1 MLRNLKEQ
9 FESFPLTFRVLIAG
23 TFIDRV
29 GGALIFPFLSLYVAQ
44 RFNVGMTEVGLLFGV
59 WSVSSLIGSM
69 IGGALADKFGRKVI
83 MIYGLIFSAFT
94 ALLMGFVNDIRA
106 FYFIALFAGI
116 FSDIGGPAQQA
127 MVADLLEGEKRA
139 EGFGLVRVVGNLAM
153 TIGPAIGG
161 LLAGISY
168 LLLFIIDA
176 CASTITAVIVYKT
189 IPETKPERM
198 EGQPSE
204 SVMQTLKGYLTVS
217 KDGKF
222 MAFIMATVIMVLV
235 YTQMYSTLP
244 VFLNRFH
251 GVSTQGFGYLMS
263 MNAAM
268 VVIMQFGIT
277 RRIRKFQPMLMMMA
291 ASFLYGIGYVMFG
304 FVDQYVFFMMA
315 MAIITI
321 GEMIHIPVAQALVAS
336 FAPENMRGRYMAT
349 YGLGWAIPNSVAA
362 LLAGLVMDNYNPNLL
377 WYIAGALSLVAVAS
391 FWRLQV
397 QAHDRLETAA
407 ANEAAAKTE

>member
-1 MLRNLKEQ
+1 
-9 FESFPLTFRVLIAG
+9 
-23 TFIDRV
+23 
-29 GGALIFPFLSLYVAQ
+29 
-44 RFNVGMTEVGLLFGV
+44 
-59 WSVSSLIGSM
+59 
-69 IGGALADKFGRKVI
+69 
-83 MIYGLIFSAFT
+83 
-94 ALLMGFVNDIRA
+94 MGFVNDIRV
-106 FYFIALFAGI
+106 FYLIAGFAGI

-127 MVADLLEGEKRA
+127 MVADLLEGEQRA

-176 CASTITAVIVYKT
+176 FASTITAVIVYKV
-189 IPETKPERM
+189 IPETKPEQTDD
-198 EGQPSE
+198 QPSE
-204 SVMQTLKGYLTVS
+204 SVIQTLKGYGKVS

-244 VFLNRFH
+244 VFLNSFH

-277 RRIRKFQPMLMMMA
+277 RRIRKFQPMIMMMI
-291 ASFLYGIGYVMFG
+291 ASLLYGIGYTMFG
-304 FVDQYVFFMMA
+304 LVDQYVFFMIA
-315 MAIITI
+315 MATITV
-321 GEMIHIPVAQALVAS
+321 GEMIHIPVAQALVAN
-336 FAPENMRGRYMAT
+336 FAPEDMRGRYMAS

-377 WYIAGALSLVAVAS
+377 WYIAGLLSLVAVAS
-391 FWRLQV
+391 FWLLHVRTR
-397 QAHDRLETAA
+397 DRFENVPLD
-407 ANEAAAKTE
+407 EAVAKPE